1 MKDKI
6 IISFIM
12 SMVLAFTVITT
23 PAVSAK
29 EAAKAYYVQ
38 VEGTVNMQYAYKV
51 LELINKYREDHGCDA
66 IIMNEFLLDSAVQR
80 AAELSVSFD
89 HTRPDGSS
97 CFTSCDLM
105 YAENIAAGQLTPK
118 EVVKAW
124 KKSKPHRANILKKGY
139 QSCGIGCFKN
149 NGVYYWV
156 QDFGISNADEFI
168 DEENRTQRFSIKV
181 KNKLKYK
188 LSVGKKLTMKE
199 GATKKINIFRVSS
212 DNAYFNSK
220 LLSASGK
227 WKSSNKKVATINRY
241 GKLTAKKKG
250 TATITCTMGGV
261 EKSFKVTVKKADQKK

>member
-1 MKDKI
+1 
-6 IISFIM
+6 M

-23 PAVSAK
+23 PAS
-29 EAAKAYYVQ
+29 AAKSAVKMYYVQ
-38 VEGTVNMQYAYKV
+38 VEGTVEMQYAYKV

-80 AAELSVSFD
+80 AAELSVNFG
-89 HTRPDGSS
+89 HTRPDGST

-105 YAENIAAGQLTPK
+105 YAENIAAGQTTPK

-124 KKSKPHRANILKKGY
+124 KKSKPHRTNILNKGY
-139 QSCGIGCFKN
+139 QSVGIGCFKN

-156 QDFGISNADEFI
+156 QDFGITNADEFI
-168 DEENRTQRFSIKV
+168 DEENRTQRFSIRV

-188 LSVGKKLTMKE
+188 LSVGKKVTLNE
-199 GATKKINIFRVSS
+199 GASKKINIIRVSP

-227 WKSSNKKVATINRY
+227 WKSSNKKVATINKY
-241 GKLTAKKKG
+241 GKLIAKKKG

-261 EKSFKVTVKKADQKK
+261 TKSFKVQVKKVDQKK